1 MTRFASEF
9 WWFGLK
15 QAWACLFGA
24 LLLIAIIATSFYY
37 PEDAWLAR
45 YDFLFLYALAI
56 QGCLLA
62 FKLETWEEARVI
74 IMFHLV
80 GTVMEL
86 FKTHVGSW
94 SYPEENLIRI
104 MGVPL
109 FSGFMY
115 SAVGSYL
122 ARVWRGFDFR
132 YDHHPPI
139 WQTALVGALIY
150 VNFFTHHYGP
160 DFRYLLFLVVGLIY
174 RRSWIYFSINH
185 GRYRMPILLAL
196 FLGAFFIWIAE
207 NIATF
212 GGIWLYPHQTGVW
225 EPVPISKL
233 GSWFLLMI
241 ISGVLLTLVQKP
253 LPENNKPR
261 AN

>member
-1 MTRFASEF
+1 MARFVSEF

-15 QAWACLFGA
+15 QAWACLFGG
-24 LLLIAIIATSFYY
+24 LLLLGIMVTSFFY
-37 PEDAWLAR
+37 PPDTWLAR
-45 YDFLFLYALAI
+45 YDFLFFYALGI
-56 QGCLLA
+56 QGALLA
-62 FKLETWEEARVI
+62 FKLETWEEAKVI
-74 IMFHLV
+74 LLFHLV

-86 FKTHVGSW
+86 FKTYVGSW

-122 ARVWRGFDFR
+122 ARVWRGLDFR
-132 YDHHPPI
+132 FDHHPPI
-139 WQTALVGALIY
+139 WLTSLLGLLIY
-150 VNFFTHHYGP
+150 MNFFSHHYVM
-160 DFRYLLFLVVGLIY
+160 DIRYLLFAAVFLIY
-174 RRSWIYFSINH
+174 RRAWVYFSIEK

-196 FLGAFFIWIAE
+196 FLGAFFIWVAE

-212 GGIWLYPHQTGVW
+212 GGIWLYPHQMQEW
-225 EPVPISKL
+225 QLVPISKL

-241 ISGVLLTLVQKP
+241 ISGVLLTFVQKP
-253 LPENNKPR
+253 EEELR
-261 AN
+261 